1 MKHKKE
7 KFYLVEKNAL
17 PEVFDKVIQVKDGIR
32 KRKYP
37 SINQAVKEIGISRS
51 AYYKY
56 RNSVFTYK
64 GTDLEAVDL
73 FNLII
78 EIDMI
83 SPQKV
88 FYVFEKYSTVMLSIQ
103 QSPVA
108 KGISSLQIICRKVPL
123 ADTQKILSYLKKTH
137 GILQVNHNAIRD

>member
-1 MKHKKE
+1 MKYKKE

-123 ADTQKILSYLKKTH
+123 PDTQKILSYLKKTH